1 MNILQTIGIIV
12 TFLVGIEHI
21 GIACLEIF
29 GNSKLQAKS
38 FDMNINFVAQ
48 KPAKIS
54 MANQGIYNGLLGILI
69 ILVWFIFPFNWLLVV
84 WQLLLGFI
92 VIAGIFGGFT
102 ATKKIFLVQMLPA
115 LIALICLSF

>member
-1 MNILQTIGIIV
+1 MNTLQIIGIII

-21 GIACLEIF
+21 GIAFLEIF
-29 GNSKLQAKS
+29 GNSQLQAKS
-38 FDMNINFVAQ
+38 FDMNIKFLEQ

-54 MANQGIYNGLLGILI
+54 MANQGIYNGLLGLLI

-84 WQLLLGFI
+84 WQLLLGFV

-102 ATKKIFLVQMLPA
+102 ATKKIFLIQMLPA

>member
-1 MNILQTIGIIV
+1 MNTIQIIGIIIA
-12 TFLVGIEHI
+12 FLVGIEHI
-21 GIACLEIF
+21 GIAFLEIF
-29 GNSKLQAKS
+29 GNSQLQAKS
-38 FDMNINFVAQ
+38 FDMNINFLEQ

-54 MANQGIYNGLLGILI
+54 MANQGIYNGLLGLLI

>member
-1 MNILQTIGIIV
+1 MNTIQIIGIIIA
-12 TFLVGIEHI
+12 FLVGIEHI
-21 GIACLEIF
+21 GIAFLEIF
-29 GNSKLQAKS
+29 GNSQLQAKS
-38 FDMNINFVAQ
+38 FDMNIKFLEQ

-54 MANQGIYNGLLGILI
+54 MANQGIYNGLLGLLI

>member
-1 MNILQTIGIIV
+1 MNTIQIIGIIIA
-12 TFLVGIEHI
+12 FLVGIEHI
-21 GIACLEIF
+21 GIAFLEIF
-29 GNSKLQAKS
+29 GNSQLQAKS
-38 FDMNINFVAQ
+38 FDMNIKFLEQ

-54 MANQGIYNGLLGILI
+54 MANQGIYNGLLGLLI

-115 LIALICLSF
+115 LIALICLSL

>member
-1 MNILQTIGIIV
+1 MNTIQIIGIII

-21 GIACLEIF
+21 GIAFLEIF
-29 GNSKLQAKS
+29 GNSTLQAKS
-38 FDMNINFVAQ
+38 FDMNIKFLEQ

-54 MANQGIYNGLLGILI
+54 MANQGIYNGLLGLLI

-84 WQLLLGFI
+84 WQLLLGFV

-102 ATKKIFLVQMLPA
+102 ATKKIFLIQMLPA
-115 LIALICLSF
+115 LIALICLSL